1 MSTRSSPWIIAGR
14 VFAAAFVLYMLMPLV
29 VIVVASFTDA
39 GYVQFPPATFGYR
52 WYGEV
57 FRNRYLM
64 EGLLFSVQ
72 IAGAVAIVSGILGIA
87 AAVGISRSNFRG
99 RDAIISLLTMPLA
112 VPHVVL
118 ALALL
123 QILAI
128 VQISTAPW
136 GLLAGHIL
144 ITLPYVLRLTL
155 TSLHDL
161 DHQVERASYSLGAS
175 PWQTFRLVTLPMIAP
190 GVIAGVFFAFLLSF
204 DEVTISIFLAQPGQ
218 TTLPA
223 QIFAIATHGSDPIIT
238 ATSGLL
244 IIVATGLVLLIE
256 RYFGALRLIV
266 GGKAR

>member
-1 MSTRSSPWIIAGR
+1 MNAQLGPWHLARRAFAVVFAVYMLLPLGIIIIAS
-14 VFAAAFVLYMLMPLV
+14 L
-29 VIVVASFTDA
+29 TNE
-39 GYVQFPPATFGYR
+39 GYVQFPPPSFGLR
-52 WYGEV
+52 WYSAV
-57 FRNRYLM
+57 FQNKYLM

-72 IAGAVAIVSGILGIA
+72 IAVAVAIISGVLGIA
-87 AAVGISRSNFRG
+87 AALAIARSSFPG
-99 RDAIISLLTMPLA
+99 RNAIVTLLTMPLA

-123 QILAI
+123 QVLAI
-128 VQISTAPW
+128 IRVSTAPW

-161 DHQVERASYSLGAS
+161 DHTVERASYSLGAS
-175 PWQTFRLVTLPMIAP
+175 PWQTFRMVTLPMIAP

-204 DEVTISIFLAQPGQ
+204 DEVTMSIFLSQPGA

-223 QIFAIATHGSDPIIT
+223 QIFGIASHGSDPIIT
-238 ATSGLL
+238 AASGLL
-244 IIVATGLVLLIE
+244 IVVATALVLLIE

-266 GGKAR
+266 GGKAN